1 MEIPI
6 DLIKQVQISLRSHA
20 SLSSYDP
27 NDNSFPNLPSLEE
40 ALASLDPSP
49 PYLRCRHCNGRLLR
63 GLQSLIC
70 VLCGGEATKEDLPPE
85 PINFRNTLGYQ
96 WLLQSLSLDGSEIV
110 ASPVETNN
118 SHRGKNAP
126 KDEFPLS
133 ELLDLEIK
141 WPSES
146 ERFESRYLK
155 ETPGQSK
162 SSLNLS
168 GVIIENFFAEEK
180 KVVTTNATVQSS
192 VSTNQTNAKQS
203 VQGHRNLDLF
213 ENVQHFEAA
222 DPSNE
227 GESNVSDS
235 GWGANFQ
242 SAASAMPNEEAKPFD
257 SFVGSVDLSDQ
268 MDEVFGARK
277 DTKDVETTGS
287 SSIGSEWFVDDSWN
301 NSNSGLAGPS
311 EVFQTN
317 TNVKT
322 GNLVESVSHSSS
334 TDVDWVQDTRWQGTS
349 NKLPDNK
356 ADEEHDSF
364 DDWNDFTSST
374 VANNP
379 PSSSLK
385 QTLVPLDDMTSD
397 VNLFSSTNHQQDI
410 NLFDSIS
417 QPGVVSAAFSSPTGS
432 TEGSKMLS
440 EASSLDRTSGDNTMV
455 GGNPEDVEKSRNV
468 TGAEIKSEAND
479 VEMLL
484 SQMHDLSFMLDNN
497 LSVPSSQVEGFNS
510 LSQN

>member
-27 NDNSFPNLPSLEE
+27 NDNSFPILPSLEE

-63 GLQSLIC
+63 GLQSFIC

-96 WLLQSLSLDGSEIV
+96 WLLQSLSLDGSETV
-110 ASPVETNN
+110 SSPVETNN
-118 SHRGKNAP
+118 SHRGRNAP

-146 ERFESRYLK
+146 ERFESRFLK
-155 ETPGQSK
+155 ETPDQSK

-168 GVIIENFFAEEK
+168 GVRLENFFAEEK
-180 KVVTTNATVQSS
+180 NGDASDATVESS
-192 VSTNQTNAKQS
+192 VSTNQVNTKHS
-203 VQGHRNLDLF
+203 VQGYGNLDLF
-213 ENVQHFEAA
+213 ENAQHFETAVL
-222 DPSNE
+222 SNE

-242 SAASAMPNEEAKPFD
+242 SASSAMPNEEAKPID
-257 SFVGSVDLSDQ
+257 PFVGSVDLSNH
-268 MDEVFGARK
+268 MDEVFGAGK
-277 DTKDVETTGS
+277 DKKDVETTGS
-287 SSIGSEWFVDDSWN
+287 SSMASEWFDDSWN
-301 NSNSGLAGPS
+301 NSKSGLTGPS
-311 EVFQTN
+311 DEFKTN
-317 TNVKT
+317 TNVNT
-322 GNLVESVSHSSS
+322 GSLVENVSYSSS
-334 TDVDWVQDTRWQGTS
+334 KHVDWVQDTRWQSTS
-349 NKLPDNK
+349 NKLPDSK
-356 ADEEHDSF
+356 ADEGHDSF

-374 VANNP
+374 VTNNP
-379 PSSSLK
+379 PNSSLK
-385 QTLVPLDDMTSD
+385 QTSVPFDDMTSE
-397 VNLFSSTNHQQDI
+397 VNLCSSTNHQPDI
-410 NLFDSIS
+410 NLFDSLS
-417 QPGVVSAAFSSPTGS
+417 QQGVVSAAFSSPTGS

-455 GGNPEDVEKSRNV
+455 GGNPEDVEKGRN
-468 TGAEIKSEAND
+468 AEIKSGAND
-479 VEMLL
+479 VDMLL
-484 SQMHDLSFMLDNN
+484 SQMHDLSFMRDSN